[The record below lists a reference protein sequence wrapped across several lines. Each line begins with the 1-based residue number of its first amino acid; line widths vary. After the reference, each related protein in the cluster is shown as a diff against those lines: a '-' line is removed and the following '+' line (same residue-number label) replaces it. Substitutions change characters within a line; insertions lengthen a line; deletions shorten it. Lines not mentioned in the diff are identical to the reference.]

1 MHKIKINVRKD
12 FTKKLYIIKELIQ
25 ADANLYDTQLN
36 MFMKALNKKNFHNM
50 LDILNFINYDTP
62 IQNTSTY
69 IDLTFTVLPETY
81 SYFKNAA
88 KYKNLSAKEYLDSML
103 HQYYLLELYP
113 LFPTFKLSL
122 GNTFDFLNN
131 NTLDILLTQKYITT
145 HNLIESLK
153 WLKINQ
159 RSYHSTEV
167 FFRIMQ
173 FYAIQLKETG
183 LLNQKELEK
192 FSNSYKASTIDYE
205 IDLTEKI
212 IFLRHKIQSDPISAN
227 KRGKIFKELYKK
239 YNKEF
244 IKKYKQNLQ
253 DFIDHEIAKYID
265 KDQYHNKGWDIF
277 LLGNFKARITYPA
290 NKFQKYKINLEHM
303 LDFTFPIHLIQDLD
317 KIDEVIESI
326 ANS

>member
-1 MHKIKINVRKD
+1 MHKIKIKVRKD

-36 MFMKALNKKNFHNM
+36 TYMKLLNKKNLHNM
-50 LDILNFINYDTP
+50 LDILKLINYDTP
-62 IQNTSTY
+62 IQNTSIYT
-69 IDLTFTVLPETY
+69 DLTFTVLPETY

-103 HQYYLLELYP
+103 HQYYLIELDP
-113 LFPTFKLSL
+113 LFPIFKLSL
-122 GNTFDFLNN
+122 GNTFDFLNK
-131 NTLDILLTQKYITT
+131 NTLDVLLTQNYMTT
-145 HNLIESLK
+145 HDLIESLK
-153 WLKINQ
+153 WLKVNK

-173 FYAIQLKETG
+173 FYIIQLKETG
-183 LLNQKELEK
+183 LLNQKEFDN

-205 IDLTEKI
+205 IDLIEKI
-212 IFLRHKIQSDPISAN
+212 IFLRHKIQSDPISAD
-227 KRGKIFKELYKK
+227 KRGKIFKELHKK

-253 DFIDHEIAKYID
+253 DFIDHEIAKYIN
-265 KDQYHNKGWDIF
+265 KDPNKNWDIF

-290 NKFQKYKINLEHM
+290 NKFQQYKINLEHI
-303 LDFTFPIHLIQDLD
+303 LDCFFPINLLQDLD